1 MMMQL
6 LAGGGGEGDEWA
18 VGGCFPCQAICK
30 MPCAPDTLGM
40 FIMTVVVC
48 TLRGASVAAH
58 HHVAAACAGI
68 LELARTGKIALSRE
82 SGVDTR
88 YLETMRSGRVW

>member
-1 MMMQL
+1 MCSSQSL
-6 LAGGGGEGDEWA
+6 LLLDHLGRCILIA
-18 VGGCFPCQAICK
+18 VAC
-30 MPCAPDTLGM
+30 T
-40 FIMTVVVC
+40 FIH
-48 TLRGASVAAH
+48 ASVVAH
-58 HHVAAACAGI
+58 HRVATACAGI